1 MSRLAKIRKLKR
13 TRVIKTRQC
22 ILDLIK
28 KRTASKSQELIID
41 FTTTACV
48 RPWVLDATYKSYST
62 NLKGIDFKKCTL
74 YINVDP
80 IGNTSQYS
88 AEDVVAVAEKYFKEV
103 VANTPDKANFALASK
118 WCLTQPTREYFFHLE
133 DDWELV
139 REVNIQDMLSMFKE
153 NTLQVV
159 LNKGKNQTLLRETG
173 EPMFVPSL
181 IKTKHMKYYTEVME
195 DSGNPEQRVKQRYR
209 RNKRNKPPSSIFFN
223 IKLPYSVDRGRR
235 WLRQHKFA
243 RDRRNIGNAGWQ
255 TWRKTK

>member
-28 KRTASKSQELIID
+28 KRTASKSQDLIID

-88 AEDVVAVAEKYFKEV
+88 AEDVVAVAEKYFIFQ
-103 VANTPDKANFALASK
+103 ADARSTPDQISFGFGKIWPRFLA
-118 WCLTQPTREYFFHLE
+118 F
-133 DDWELV
+133 
-139 REVNIQDMLSMFKE
+139 
-153 NTLQVV
+153 
-159 LNKGKNQTLLRETG
+159 LLA
-173 EPMFVPSL
+173 F
-181 IKTKHMKYYTEVME
+181 
-195 DSGNPEQRVKQRYR
+195 
-209 RNKRNKPPSSIFFN
+209 SSIF
-223 IKLPYSVDRGRR
+223 PPDWSGRSR
-235 WLRQHKFA
+235 WFRRFFFLRSSDGRSIARLA
-243 RDRRNIGNAGWQ
+243 RDYPRGKPIGW
-255 TWRKTK
+255 